1 MTIPYSWG
9 GVFNRDWLFRNLCR
23 CFIHNSLSLSCLYKL
38 QQIYTRE
45 QMNVTFCEPPEA
57 HQFSNTRF
65 WMGRRY
71 LSPAGPLISEC
82 CFAQHCIDDRA
93 TSARSITT
101 SYCVLFYYEPN
112 ISTVVCINL
121 FSLPVVNTQLTEPH
135 VGFLI
140 WEKQHYK
147 HTILYIFTVISVMLL
162 TPPDYCQHIPSI
174 HCYYNCYLHLWDSPP
189 IAPLHS
195 CRYYCIRHSRHCH
208 TAPRKIGFKLLMF

>member
-9 GVFNRDWLFRNLCR
+9 GVFNRDWLFWNLRR
-23 CFIHNSLSLSCLYKL
+23 CFIHNSLSLSCLCKL
-38 QQIYTRE
+38 QQIYTQE

-101 SYCVLFYYEPN
+101 SYSVLFYYEPN

-147 HTILYIFTVISVMLL
+147 HTILYMFTVISVMLL
-162 TPPDYCQHIPSI
+162 TPLITANTSPAFTATTTAILTYGT
-174 HCYYNCYLHLWDSPP
+174 LH
-189 IAPLHS
+189 PLHPPT
-195 CRYYCIRHSRHCH
+195 H
-208 TAPRKIGFKLLMF
+208 TPADTTALDIQDIVTLLPER